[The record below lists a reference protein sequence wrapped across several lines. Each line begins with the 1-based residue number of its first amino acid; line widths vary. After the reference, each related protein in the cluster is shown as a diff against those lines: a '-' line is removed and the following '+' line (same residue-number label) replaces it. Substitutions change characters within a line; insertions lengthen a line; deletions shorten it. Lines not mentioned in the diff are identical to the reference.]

1 MPKKYFNLDTQ
12 LEGGI
17 SYNPAVSSTKQRNPT
32 NPTNPINPTNMELM
46 EKYGITPWLRLVYSI
61 HFGKT
66 LKDVLT

>member
-1 MPKKYFNLDTQ
+1 MPAKYINLESNNLRQETSATIPKP
-12 LEGGI
+12 L
-17 SYNPAVSSTKQRNPT
+17 S
-32 NPTNPINPTNMELM
+32 NMELM